1 MFLWSN
7 AISLS
12 NRIVLVSS
20 DLIKNLTNAKKKLEQ
35 NPQIISL
42 IKEYRKETDS
52 NKLIS
57 IKQIL
62 YQDEDYQQ
70 YIKSY
75 NELSLI
81 ILRINKQYQ
90 KYTNTAEHNCH

>member
-1 MFLWSN
+1 MSDIIENTYKLLDALDN
-7 AISLS
+7 
-12 NRIVLVSS
+12 S
-20 DLIKNLTNAKKKLEQ
+20 DLIKNLTTAKNKLEQ
-35 NPQIISL
+35 DPKIISL

-62 YQDEDYQQ
+62 YQDEDYKQ

-75 NELSLI
+75 NELSLL
-81 ILRINKQYQ
+81 ILRINKQYK

>member
-1 MFLWSN
+1 MSDIIENTYKLLDALDN
-7 AISLS
+7 
-12 NRIVLVSS
+12 S
-20 DLIKNLTNAKKKLEQ
+20 DLIKNLTTTKRRLEQ
-35 NPQIISL
+35 NPEILSL

-62 YQDEDYQQ
+62 YQDKDYRK
-70 YIKSY
+70 YIESY

>member
-1 MFLWSN
+1 MSDIIENTYKLLDALDN
-7 AISLS
+7 
-12 NRIVLVSS
+12 S
-20 DLIKNLTNAKKKLEQ
+20 DLIKNLTTAKRRLEQ
-35 NPQIISL
+35 NPEILSL

-62 YQDEDYQQ
+62 YQDEDYRK
-70 YIKSY
+70 YIESY
-75 NELSLI
+75 NELLLI

>member
-1 MFLWSN
+1 MSDIIENTYKLLDALDN
-7 AISLS
+7 
-12 NRIVLVSS
+12 S
-20 DLIKNLTNAKKKLEQ
+20 DLIKNLTTAKRRLEQ
-35 NPQIISL
+35 NPEILSL
-42 IKEYRKETDS
+42 IKEYQKETDS

-62 YQDEDYQQ
+62 YQDEDYRK
-70 YIKSY
+70 YIESY

>member
-1 MFLWSN
+1 MSDIIENTYKLLDTLDN
-7 AISLS
+7 
-12 NRIVLVSS
+12 S

>member
-1 MFLWSN
+1 MSDIIENTYKLLDALDN
-7 AISLS
+7 
-12 NRIVLVSS
+12 S
-20 DLIKNLTNAKKKLEQ
+20 DLIKNLTTAKRRLEQ
-35 NPQIISL
+35 NPEILSL

-62 YQDEDYQQ
+62 YQDEDYRK
-70 YIKSY
+70 YIESY

>member
-1 MFLWSN
+1 MSDIIENTYKLLDALDN
-7 AISLS
+7 
-12 NRIVLVSS
+12 S

-42 IKEYRKETDS
+42 IKEYRKETDT

-90 KYTNTAEHNCH
+90 KYTNAAEHNCH

>member
-1 MFLWSN
+1 MSDIIENTYKLLDALDN
-7 AISLS
+7 
-12 NRIVLVSS
+12 S
-20 DLIKNLTNAKKKLEQ
+20 DLIKNLTTAKRRLEQ
-35 NPQIISL
+35 NPEILSL

-62 YQDEDYQQ
+62 YQDEDYRK
-70 YIKSY
+70 YIESY

-90 KYTNTAEHNCH
+90 KYTNIAEHNCH